1 MISPA
6 VVLSLALA
14 ALALNS
20 STVIWFLVV
29 ALASYFIGSIPSG
42 YLAGRLAGVDIRTLG
57 SGNIGATNVT
67 RSLGKK
73 YGYPVFIADF
83 GKGFLAVFLAVR
95 ISRQPGAVGPTEI
108 YQIVAAVCCVL
119 GNAFPVWLG
128 FKGGKGVAVS
138 AGLMVALMP
147 VAGLLAILIWIALF
161 YLTGYVSLASIIATI
176 SLPVAV
182 FVLLKLGQMTEWPFF
197 YVSLAL
203 TGLIIFRHRSN
214 ISQLLR
220 GTEHRFRRNGE

>member
-1 MISPA
+1 M
-6 VVLSLALA
+6 
-14 ALALNS
+14 
-20 STVIWFLVV
+20 IWFLVV
-29 ALASYFIGSIPSG
+29 AVTSYFIGSLPSG
-42 YLAGRLAGVDIRTLG
+42 YIAGKLAGVDIRTLG

-83 GKGFLAVFLAVR
+83 GKGLVAVFLA
-95 ISRQPGAVGPTEI
+95 SRLAEQPGAVGHKEI

-119 GNAFPVWLG
+119 GNTFPVWLG

-138 AGLMVALMP
+138 AGLMFALMP
-147 VAGLLAILIWIALF
+147 VAGLIAILVWLALF

-176 SLPVAV
+176 ALPITV
-182 FVLLKLGQMTEWPFF
+182 FVLLKFNQMTEWSFL
-197 YVSLAL
+197 YVSIVL

-214 ISQLLR
+214 ISQLIH
-220 GTEHRFRRNGE
+220 GTEHRFRRDGH